1 MDDEAVYN
9 ITGTWNGKPFEKL
22 MLAECALDAEATIVF
37 WANLGNASLDDLN
50 VEYHSAVG

>member
-9 ITGTWNGKPFEKL
+9 ITGTWNGKPFQKL